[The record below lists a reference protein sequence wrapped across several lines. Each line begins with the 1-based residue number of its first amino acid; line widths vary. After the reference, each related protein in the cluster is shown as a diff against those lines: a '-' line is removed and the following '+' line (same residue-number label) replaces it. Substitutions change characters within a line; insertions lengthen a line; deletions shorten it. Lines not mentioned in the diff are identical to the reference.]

1 MRTIPMKALP
11 RVRGG
16 VTLAVLAVMWPAA
29 KSQSQQPV
37 FLEQRCSSTWGK
49 FDNVEP
55 SAVHCGTI
63 TLPQNRA
70 APGDTRL
77 RPVVLPVVHIAYP
90 SANGTPLLLLP
101 GGPGESGI
109 EGLDE
114 VLLHTPVG
122 QLAIRQRPVIA
133 FDRRGL
139 MMQPGR
145 GSPDLGGVGAVSG
158 ATRDQATAALR
169 DSLRARVRKLYSQGV
184 EPRYFTTS
192 DVVTD
197 IADVLAALGY
207 RKVVLLGASYGTRE
221 ALQFMRKYPTVVES
235 AILDGVAPTQSVH
248 ILDPAFIR
256 ATREGVVRRIVEDCV
271 ADAMCSLEYPRLADA
286 LRRLSDPSAGPLRI
300 TADFGGT
307 ARWQTVEVPG
317 RALLVTLGVAANAE
331 DIRAAVPQ
339 LVEDLASGDTLRRAL
354 SPQVVVAAAIDSVA
368 RAGSGPGVS
377 LVYDIVLCADHP
389 HGAPQRGGRPTCDA
403 LTVPFGGPAL
413 TEPVTSDIPTLL
425 LASGY
430 DAHTPPALAIEAA
443 RTLSHA
449 QRVEFPM
456 VGHIA
461 FAHPSTM
468 ACAAVVVESFLQ
480 RPASA
485 PASECIDSA
494 VPAFLPRSVEAGR

>member
-1 MRTIPMKALP
+1 MKRLP
-11 RVRGG
+11 RARGG
-16 VTLAVLAVMWPAA
+16 VALAVLAVMWPAA
-29 KSQSQQPV
+29 RTQSQQPV
-37 FLEQRCSSTWGK
+37 FVEQPCSGTWGK

-70 APGDTRL
+70 EPRSTQW

-90 SANGTPLLLLP
+90 YADGTPMLLLP

-109 EGLDE
+109 EGLEE

-139 MMQPGR
+139 IMQPGR
-145 GSPDLGGVGAVSG
+145 GSPDLGGVGAVSA
-158 ATRDQATAALR
+158 ATRDEASAALQ
-169 DSLRARVRKLYSQGV
+169 DSMRARVHKLRSQGV
-184 EPRYFTTS
+184 EPRFFTTT
-192 DVVTD
+192 DVVAD
-197 IADVLAALGY
+197 IADVLSALGY

-221 ALQFMRKYPTVVES
+221 ALQFMRAHPTVVES
-235 AILDGVAPTQSVH
+235 AILDGVVPPQSIHV
-248 ILDPAFIR
+248 LDPAFIR
-256 ATREGVVRRIVEDCV
+256 TTREGVVGRIVGDCA
-271 ADAMCSLEYPRLADA
+271 ADAMCSLEYPRLAEA
-286 LRRLSDPSAGPLRI
+286 LRRLSDPSAAPLRL
-300 TADFGGT
+300 TADFGGS

-331 DIRAAVPQ
+331 DIRAAIPQ
-339 LVEDLASGDTLRRAL
+339 LVEDLASGDTLRRSL

-368 RAGSGPGVS
+368 RAGSGPAVS
-377 LVYDIVLCADHP
+377 LVYDIVLCGDHP

-403 LTVPFGGPAL
+403 LSVPFGGPYL
-413 TEPVTSDIPTLL
+413 TDPVRSDIPTLL

-430 DAHTPPALAIEAA
+430 DAHTPPALATEAA
-443 RTLSHA
+443 RTLSRA

-461 FAHPSTM
+461 FAHASTM

-480 RPASA
+480 RPGYA
-485 PASECIDSA
+485 PATECIDNA
-494 VPAFLPRSVEAGR
+494 VPAFLPRSVEPRR